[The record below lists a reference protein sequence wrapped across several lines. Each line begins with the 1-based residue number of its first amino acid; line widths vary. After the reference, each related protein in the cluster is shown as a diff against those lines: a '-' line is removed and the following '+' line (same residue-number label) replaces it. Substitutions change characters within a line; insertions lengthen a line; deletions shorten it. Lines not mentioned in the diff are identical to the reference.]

1 MRLIELDVNAFLDV
15 LASDAPA
22 PGGGSAAALTGACG
36 AGLCAMTTSL
46 TLGRKKYEPL
56 WENALMRQAEAMRLK
71 SAFAEAIDADTAAFD
86 RVMAALRMPKDT
98 EEQRAA
104 RRAAIETANKGAVQ
118 PPLTVLHLCREAVAV
133 LEGLAGKVN
142 PNCASDLGVA
152 AAALEAAA
160 KGAWLN
166 VCINLGGAADA
177 DFAAAIRAEAKAVYD
192 DVLPRAGAVFAAA
205 ERDCRNE

>member
-1 MRLIELDVNAFLDV
+1 MRLIDLDVNAFLDV

-22 PGGGSAAALTGACG
+22 PGGGSTAALLGACG
-36 AGLCAMTTSL
+36 AGLGAMTTNL

-56 WENALMRQAEAMRLK
+56 WENAKARRAEAMRLK

-86 RVMAALRMPKDT
+86 RVMDALHLPKDT
-98 EEQRAA
+98 DEQKAA
-104 RRAAIETANKGAVQ
+104 RRAAIEAANKGAVQ
-118 PPLTVLHLCREAVAV
+118 PPLRVLHLCRETVAV
-133 LEGLAGKVN
+133 LEGLSGKVN

-166 VCINLGGAADA
+166 VCINLGGVADA
-177 DFAAAIRAEAKAVYD
+177 DFTAAARAEAKAVYD
-192 DVLPRAGAVFAAA
+192 DVLPRAEAVFAAA
-205 ERDCRNE
+205 ERACQNA